1 MYGRYPQ
8 FPWRNEF
15 RQTVH
20 YGEDD
25 ATRRL
30 QLIQYAMD
38 MVKEKDK
45 EARAA
50 FQRAYNK
57 KCRHRSFQVNDAV
70 LIHYPSSVA
79 KGRVNRKFM
88 PQWHGIY
95 YVIKVLGTNTYEVR
109 KEGCRKT
116 KVSADRMKLY
126 NEFLHM
132 DDPVVKIDPRD
143 KEVEEEDKAETQENS
158 QQ

>member
-1 MYGRYPQ
+1 
-8 FPWRNEF
+8 
-15 RQTVH
+15 
-20 YGEDD
+20 
-25 ATRRL
+25 
-30 QLIQYAMD
+30 
-38 MVKEKDK
+38 
-45 EARAA
+45 
-50 FQRAYNK
+50 
-57 KCRHRSFQVNDAV
+57 
-70 LIHYPSSVA
+70 
-79 KGRVNRKFM
+79 M

-143 KEVEEEDKAETQENS
+143 KEVEEEDKVETQEDS

>member
-1 MYGRYPQ
+1 M
-8 FPWRNEF
+8 
-15 RQTVH
+15 
-20 YGEDD
+20 
-25 ATRRL
+25 

-38 MVKEKDK
+38 MVKERDK

-57 KCRHRSFQVNDAV
+57 KCKNRQFKLNDAV
-70 LIHYPSSVA
+70 LVHYPSSVV

-88 PQWHGIY
+88 PQWNGIY

-132 DDPVVKIDPRD
+132 DDPVVKIDPQD
-143 KEVEEEDKAETQENS
+143 KEMEEDDNS
-158 QQ
+158 DPTDNPQQ